1 MKTSESQ
8 LRAILKWRSSH
19 KQQYNEKAKVASLK
33 YYHENKEKVLEKKK
47 LYYLKKKME
56 KEEKEKEK
64 EKINKEN
71 EISLEIVEDD
81 IIKENIN

>member
-64 EKINKEN
+64 INKEN
-71 EISLEIVEDD
+71 EISSEIVEDD